1 MEGLINQAFVHI
13 DSVGPHVLEGHYDLE
28 GPEGELILKE
38 IWDSTVQPGWQIT
51 MKMWPAEQ
59 IRRGPTAI
67 RVPHGLSPEQAR
79 EWAAHHQRM
88 RGRPVAPPGGP
99 MGRPPGVPPVPPFGA
114 FPGPHGP
121 MPVGVTPVNVRPK
134 KDRGKKKPQGGVSV
148 LGAIFGAGATQK
160 KKYEY
165 LPYPPFVSY

>member
-1 MEGLINQAFVHI
+1 
-13 DSVGPHVLEGHYDLE
+13 
-28 GPEGELILKE
+28 
-38 IWDSTVQPGWQIT
+38 
-51 MKMWPAEQ
+51 
-59 IRRGPTAI
+59 
-67 RVPHGLSPEQAR
+67 
-79 EWAAHHQRM
+79 
-88 RGRPVAPPGGP
+88 

-148 LGAIFGAGATQK
+148 LGAIFGAGTTQK